1 MPPEPI
7 DGRRTAPVAAPRPC
21 SAPVC
26 RRSAK
31 ALGTPLPRALSAS
44 AERPWFASA
53 SENAGVTPGTGS
65 MMVLDRWTAIRRT
78 SALAPRGVHASDTPN
93 KYYKKI
99 LEILRTVYY
108 NELIRVRTSG
118 STTRRPGSGVRG
130 GGLRTLHSK
139 QSPDSRPHE
148 SGVAQKRARG

>member
-1 MPPEPI
+1 
-7 DGRRTAPVAAPRPC
+7 
-21 SAPVC
+21 
-26 RRSAK
+26 
-31 ALGTPLPRALSAS
+31 
-44 AERPWFASA
+44 
-53 SENAGVTPGTGS
+53 
-65 MMVLDRWTAIRRT
+65 MMVLDRWTTIRRT

-118 STTRRPGSGVRG
+118 STSAGSGVRG

>member
-1 MPPEPI
+1 
-7 DGRRTAPVAAPRPC
+7 
-21 SAPVC
+21 
-26 RRSAK
+26 
-31 ALGTPLPRALSAS
+31 
-44 AERPWFASA
+44 
-53 SENAGVTPGTGS
+53 

-118 STTRRPGSGVRG
+118 SRVDVRAPGSAGAGSARCTANKAPTHD
-130 GGLRTLHSK
+130 RT
-139 QSPDSRPHE
+139 
-148 SGVAQKRARG
+148 RAEWPRSAREADEAYSYSSTNWTLFSFTFTANV

>member
-1 MPPEPI
+1 
-7 DGRRTAPVAAPRPC
+7 
-21 SAPVC
+21 
-26 RRSAK
+26 
-31 ALGTPLPRALSAS
+31 
-44 AERPWFASA
+44 
-53 SENAGVTPGTGS
+53 

-108 NELIRVRTSG
+108 NELIPLIVIRVRTSG
-118 STTRRPGSGVRG
+118 STFGLRGRG

>member
-1 MPPEPI
+1 
-7 DGRRTAPVAAPRPC
+7 
-21 SAPVC
+21 
-26 RRSAK
+26 
-31 ALGTPLPRALSAS
+31 
-44 AERPWFASA
+44 
-53 SENAGVTPGTGS
+53 
-65 MMVLDRWTAIRRT
+65 MMVLDRWTTIRRT

-93 KYYKKI
+93 KYYKKK

-118 STTRRPGSGVRG
+118 STFGLRGRG